1 MFNGGL
7 LWMIQGHTAIMKAAS
22 YGFND
27 IVKLLLLN
35 GAEVNADVSLY
46 LEFMPI
52 KMTVCR
58 P

>member
-1 MFNGGL
+1 
-7 LWMIQGHTAIMKAAS
+7 MIQGHTAIMKAAS